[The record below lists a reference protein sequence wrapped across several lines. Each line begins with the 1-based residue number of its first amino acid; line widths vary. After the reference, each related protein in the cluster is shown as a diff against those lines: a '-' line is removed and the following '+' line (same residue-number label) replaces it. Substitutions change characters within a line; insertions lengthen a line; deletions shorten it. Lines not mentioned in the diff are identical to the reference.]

1 MTSEAVR
8 GHLNFRILT
17 LWRKLI
23 LILNENS
30 LSDLKN
36 VDLNDLRG
44 CLHKKY
50 NFKLLISQD
59 LLKKLILVR
68 F

>member
-36 VDLNDLRG
+36 VDLNDLQG
-44 CLHKKY
+44 CKRSLNSWKKVHLVLIE
-50 NFKLLISQD
+50 NLLTD
-59 LLKKLILVR
+59 L
-68 F
+68 